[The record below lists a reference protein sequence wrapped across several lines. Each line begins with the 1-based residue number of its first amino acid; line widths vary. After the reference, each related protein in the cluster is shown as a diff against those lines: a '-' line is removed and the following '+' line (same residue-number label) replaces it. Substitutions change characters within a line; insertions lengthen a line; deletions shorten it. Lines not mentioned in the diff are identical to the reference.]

1 LGKRGRFAKV
11 SIGYGW
17 KVSDTNMNDLANIG
31 SPEYSVVVPVYNS
44 EASLGELCQ
53 RISKVFSEIE
63 ESYEIILVDDSSA
76 DNSWQIM
83 KGLKKNDKN
92 IKIIQLMRNF
102 GQHNAILCGFYH
114 VTGKYVITMDD
125 DLQNPPEEM
134 PKLINKI
141 MEGYDAVIGAPEV
154 KQDKFYK
161 NIGSFFIRYLNTKIF
176 NKPKSLKL
184 SSFRIMTRAVTY
196 EIKVL
201 KTPYPYISGML
212 LSLTRNLTNVTVGH
226 DERKY
231 GSSTYNLTKL
241 IKLAFN
247 LIINYSSL
255 PLKFLTYT
263 GIVVSAISFCLG
275 LYFIVKKF
283 LVGIPVPGWTSV
295 VVLLSFF
302 NGLLLVILSIMGEY
316 LSRIINEVSNR
327 QQFVIRDKYL

>member
-1 LGKRGRFAKV
+1 M
-11 SIGYGW
+11 
-17 KVSDTNMNDLANIG
+17 DDLANIE

-102 GQHNAILCGFYH
+102 GQHNAIICGFYH

-141 MEGYDAVIGAPEV
+141 KEGYDVVIGAQEV
-154 KQDKFYK
+154 KKDSIFKSL
-161 NIGSFFIRYLNTKIF
+161 GSFFIRYLNTKIF
-176 NKPKSLKL
+176 NKPKDLKL
-184 SSFRIMTRAVTY
+184 SSFRIMTRAVVD
-196 EIKVL
+196 EIKIL
-201 KTPYPYISGML
+201 KTPYPYISGMM
-212 LSLTRNLTNVTVGH
+212 LSLTRNLTNVTVKH
-226 DERKY
+226 DKRKY
-231 GSSTYNLTKL
+231 GSSTYNITKL

-255 PLKFLTYT
+255 PLKFMTFI
-263 GIVVSAISFCLG
+263 GIIVSAGSFCIG
-275 LYFIVKKF
+275 LYFILKK
-283 LVGIPVPGWTSV
+283 LIVGIPVPGWTSV
-295 VVLLSFF
+295 VFLLSFF
-302 NGLLLVILSIMGEY
+302 NGLLLIILSIMGEY
-316 LSRIINEVSNR
+316 LARIINEVSNK